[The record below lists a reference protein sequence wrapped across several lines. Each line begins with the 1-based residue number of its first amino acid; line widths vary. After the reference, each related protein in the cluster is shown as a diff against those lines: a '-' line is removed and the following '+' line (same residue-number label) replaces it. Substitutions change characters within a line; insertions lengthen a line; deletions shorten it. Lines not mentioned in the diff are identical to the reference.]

1 MEPPVEEIT
10 HWLKILEVTL
20 IASVKFLLAPFEAER
35 YNMSYWQSF
44 MYTTGG
50 GTLGIFV
57 FYYAG
62 HFISQWWIKNVAKIK
77 SFLTRRPITDFT
89 GENKRVM
96 TRKNKLIVRVKNKF
110 GLAGIAF
117 VTPCL
122 ISIPIGTLVAVAI
135 YRKRKPVILYLM
147 ISLVLWSFFLNWLAQ
162 YLALSKRLLEVIES
176 NG

>member
-1 MEPPVEEIT
+1 MAAGEEVAQWLRIVE
-10 HWLKILEVTL
+10 VGL

-35 YNMSYWQSF
+35 HGMSFWESF
-44 MYTTGG
+44 LYTTGG
-50 GTLGIFV
+50 GTMGIFV

-62 HFISQWWIKNVAKIK
+62 SIISRWWTKNVARIK
-77 SFLTRRPITDFT
+77 SFFTRRPITDFT

-96 TRKNKLIVRVKNKF
+96 TRTNKIIVRVKNKF
-110 GLAGIAF
+110 GLAGVAF

-122 ISIPIGTLVAVAI
+122 ISIPIGTLVAVTI

-147 ISLVLWSFFLNWLAQ
+147 ISLVLWSLFLNWLAQ
-162 YLALSKRLLEVIES
+162 YLALSQYIPEALQS

>member
-1 MEPPVEEIT
+1 MDGEEVT
-10 HWLKILEVTL
+10 HWLKIVEVSL

-35 YNMSYWQSF
+35 YNMSFWQSF
-44 MYTTGG
+44 LYTTGG
-50 GTLGIFV
+50 GTMGIFV

-62 HFISQWWIKNVAKIK
+62 SFISRWWTKNVARIK
-77 SFLTRRPITDFT
+77 SFFTRRPITDFT
-89 GENKRVM
+89 GENKKIM
-96 TRKNKLIVRVKNKF
+96 TRTNKLIVRVKNKF

-122 ISIPIGTLVAVAI
+122 ISIPIGTLVAVTI

-147 ISLVLWSFFLNWLAQ
+147 ISLILWSFALNWLAQ
-162 YLALSKRLLEVIES
+162 YLALSERIREVIES